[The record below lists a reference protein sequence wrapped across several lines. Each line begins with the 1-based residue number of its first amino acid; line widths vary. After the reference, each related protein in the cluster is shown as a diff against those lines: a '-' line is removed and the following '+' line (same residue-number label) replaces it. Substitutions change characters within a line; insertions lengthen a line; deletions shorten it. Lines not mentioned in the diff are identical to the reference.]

1 MMSVD
6 MKFPMEFKKKKM
18 YSENE
23 SSNID
28 HTQPINRTKGTL
40 KKKKKTLSH
49 LPVFGHNK
57 ESNILPLKLNG
68 SNCIHWLFFCVC
80 V

>member
-40 KKKKKTLSH
+40 KKKKKLC
-49 LPVFGHNK
+49 PIF
-57 ESNILPLKLNG
+57 
-68 SNCIHWLFFCVC
+68 LFLVTIKNLTFFL
-80 V
+80 

>member
-1 MMSVD
+1 
-6 MKFPMEFKKKKM
+6 MKVPVLTTQSLLTEPKEHSKKK
-18 YSENE
+18 N
-23 SSNID
+23 
-28 HTQPINRTKGTL
+28 
-40 KKKKKTLSH
+40 LSH

-57 ESNILPLKLNG
+57 ESNILPLKQNG